1 MLNPLSVCLDSKKC
15 FDVALDFIAQVFG
28 NLGKPLA
35 ALAPGLPR
43 YNVAFPHPW
52 ACLTHRRIITQGV
65 ALAIRCA
72 ILDASPK
79 GGTQMEAIDMTDTQ
93 LRDAASYDMTF
104 EYAVEIILR
113 GGFSDALSQAAW
125 REYDDVMQE
134 EELLLQ
140 QWEAA

>member
-1 MLNPLSVCLDSKKC
+1 
-15 FDVALDFIAQVFG
+15 
-28 NLGKPLA
+28 
-35 ALAPGLPR
+35 
-43 YNVAFPHPW
+43 
-52 ACLTHRRIITQGV
+52 
-65 ALAIRCA
+65 
-72 ILDASPK
+72 
-79 GGTQMEAIDMTDTQ
+79 MEAIDMTDTQ